1 MIDALSTIARIG
13 GAGGMDAL
21 AQARLRA
28 LAPDVKAAPAASAAQ
43 PGEAS
48 FLAALRKAAGEAVA
62 TLENSERVAMQGI
75 RGQADIREVVDSVM
89 AAERTLSAAIAIRNK
104 VVSAWLEIS
113 RMQI

>member
-1 MIDALSTIARIG
+1 MIETFSTINRIG
-13 GAGGMDAL
+13 GASGMDAL
-21 AQARLRA
+21 MQARLRA
-28 LAPDVKAAPAASAAQ
+28 LAPDVKAAPTATAQ
-43 PGEAS
+43 ADATS
-48 FLAALRKAAGEAVA
+48 FLDALQKAAGDAVA

-75 RGQADIREVVDSVM
+75 RGEADIRQVVDSVM

>member
-1 MIDALSTIARIG
+1 MIDALSTIGRIG
-13 GAGGMDAL
+13 GADGMDAL
-21 AQARLRA
+21 MQARLRA
-28 LAPDVKAAPAASAAQ
+28 LAPDVKAAPAASAP

-48 FLAALRKAAGEAVA
+48 FLDALQKAAADAVT

-75 RGQADIREVVDSVM
+75 RGEADIRQVVDSVM

-104 VVSAWLEIS
+104 AVAAWLEIS

>member
-1 MIDALSTIARIG
+1 MIDALSTIGRIG
-13 GAGGMDAL
+13 GADAL
-21 AQARLRA
+21 MQARLRA
-28 LAPDVKAAPAASAAQ
+28 LAPDVKGPSTAASAAQ
-43 PGEAS
+43 AGGAS
-48 FLAALRKAAGEAVA
+48 FLDALQQAAANAVT

-104 VVSAWLEIS
+104 AVAAWLEIS